1 MRVRNERGEVVN
13 NVACVQYVYD
23 KEEVKFAMKPHNKS
37 SKNGKGVPY
46 SRTKPSVVRNLD
58 NKLESL
64 GPKDAVSMTTQ
75 ESGGVLKVE
84 CLSDLLRGPRKGY
97 YRNQLKKETLP
108 SHVKGGQKQDK
119 LLEVPLTMKTD
130 KEPFVRTVTTE
141 KENTTIVIASEEQL
155 NDLLKFSTSEIDF
168 CTVQID
174 PTFRLGLQEFTLI
187 SYRNLMM
194 KRKRTGKS
202 PLRLGPVLIH
212 YRKDQNTYS
221 GFLQNLIDL
230 KPALQGMLS
239 TRTDGEQ
246 ALVNAIEAKLPNA
259 HSRSL
264 RCFRHLQDNFKQAL
278 TSYGMVGMQRRFIDE
293 VFGKVDSND
302 IYHPGLLDAE
312 SPEEF
317 DVKLESLRGGWKERS
332 DPTEKVFKWVIS
344 RDHMVKTRMIASVR
358 RAARLPPMTKDSDI
372 PSHFLTN
379 DAEANNSRIKSV
391 KKHTQSGFCGT
402 IEPDRSVV
410 KNDNEEFSQAVA
422 GVSADYELREEFQTF
437 VVPDFLSR
445 SH

>member
-1 MRVRNERGEVVN
+1 
-13 NVACVQYVYD
+13 
-23 KEEVKFAMKPHNKS
+23 
-37 SKNGKGVPY
+37 
-46 SRTKPSVVRNLD
+46 
-58 NKLESL
+58 
-64 GPKDAVSMTTQ
+64 
-75 ESGGVLKVE
+75 
-84 CLSDLLRGPRKGY
+84 
-97 YRNQLKKETLP
+97 
-108 SHVKGGQKQDK
+108 
-119 LLEVPLTMKTD
+119 
-130 KEPFVRTVTTE
+130 
-141 KENTTIVIASEEQL
+141 
-155 NDLLKFSTSEIDF
+155 
-168 CTVQID
+168 
-174 PTFRLGLQEFTLI
+174 
-187 SYRNLMM
+187 MM

-221 GFLQNLIDL
+221 GFLQNPIDL

-239 TRTDGEQ
+239 TGTDGEQ

-278 TSYGMVGMQRRFIDE
+278 TSYGMVGMQRRSIDE
-293 VFGKVDSND
+293 VFGKVESND

-317 DVKLESLRGGWKERS
+317 DVTLESLRGGWKERS

-344 RDHMVKTRMIASVR
+344 RDHMMKTRMIASVR
-358 RAARLPPMTKDSDI
+358 RVARLPPMTKDSDI

-410 KNDNEEFSQAVA
+410 KNENEEFSQAVA
-422 GVSADYELREEFQTF
+422 GVSADYIRKLSLATMEDLHDADGPKSFGWAAVTGCEKSKPTSRDEIGCHTEMLSID
-437 VVPDFLSR
+437 VDGIPDWKQF
-445 SH
+445 